1 MDRILELL
9 NRPERPLLVAIDG
22 HSAAGKST
30 LAATLQNRL
39 EASRP
44 DKVTVVRADDFYR
57 VMPEPLRATLGPEEG
72 YEGYYDWQRLR
83 AEVLEPLA
91 LSKTSRYRRYDWQT
105 GTLGE
110 TGEVKPEG
118 VVLVEGCYSSRPEL
132 RPYYHVI
139 LYIDAPESLR
149 MIRQKERA
157 DDAAWVARWDA
168 AEKHYFSKHP
178 PASFAH
184 HIVKKSPVSYG
195 EVISEATS

>member
-1 MDRILELL
+1 MERDRILELL
-9 NRPERPLLVAIDG
+9 HRPERPLLVAIDG

-30 LAATLQNRL
+30 LAATLQNLL
-39 EASRP
+39 EASGP
-44 DKVTVVRADDFYR
+44 DKVTVVHMDDFYR
-57 VMPEPLRATLGPEEG
+57 VMPEPLRATLSPEEG
-72 YEGYYDWQRLR
+72 YEGYYDWQRLQ
-83 AEVLEPLA
+83 AEVLEPPA
-91 LSKTSRYRRYDWQT
+91 LSKTGRYRRYDWQT

-139 LYIDAPESLR
+139 LYVDAPESLR
-149 MIRQKERA
+149 ITRQKRRT
-157 DDAAWVARWDA
+157 DDEVWVARWDA

-184 HIVKKSPVSYG
+184 HIVSYG